1 MTRRLGGT
9 AGSDTSAR
17 VKEAATRKIS
27 DRSVLVTGGSRG
39 LGLMERGGVD
49 RLAAL
54 TAAIDVVRRGGRVSI
69 SGVYGGALDPLGVGH
84 FTTHTL
90 SLEEGP
96 NAYGTSSAR
105 RRTGWSRPC

>member
-1 MTRRLGGT
+1 M
-9 AGSDTSAR
+9 
-17 VKEAATRKIS
+17 RKIS

-96 NAYGTSSAR
+96 NAYGTFQCKEDGMVKTLLKPSGGRVQLQRASSAAQ
-105 RRTGWSRPC
+105 